1 MRVHLTPFECLL
13 CVCLNLFFG
22 VLNCG
27 YLKQVLY
34 IQILNMDKNLNQQ
47 Y

>member
-13 CVCLNLFFG
+13 CVRLNLFFG
-22 VLNCG
+22 VLKCG

-34 IQILNMDKNLNQQ
+34 IQLLNMDKKK
-47 Y
+47 